1 MSYYKHINSCIKL
14 TTENKIDLKIHRF
27 NFHYQNKTGKCNMIN
42 IVPKLYNL
50 IFVYVFVR
58 IAYAIKIYI

>member
-14 TTENKIDLKIHRF
+14 TTNRLLKIHRF